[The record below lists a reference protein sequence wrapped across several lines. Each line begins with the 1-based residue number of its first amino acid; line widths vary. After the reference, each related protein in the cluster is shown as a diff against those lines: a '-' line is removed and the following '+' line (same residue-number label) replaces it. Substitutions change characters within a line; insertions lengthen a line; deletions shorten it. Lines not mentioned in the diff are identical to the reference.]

1 MKLVYPVYKIIEEA
15 HMSKGKLNRD
25 ELKLRSKGEII
36 AKIRK
41 QLGLT
46 QAELAW
52 RSGISKSEINR
63 VENSQVYPSILTIKR
78 LEGAMGVPVMELYN
92 SIEQDTSEF
101 LSQIRTPGEVLIEF
115 EKELARRQLTQK
127 ELKTVLKKV
136 LNEIEKEEI
145 RKLLLRHGIEETSHK
160 DD

>member
-1 MKLVYPVYKIIEEA
+1 
-15 HMSKGKLNRD
+15 MSKDKLNRD

-78 LEGAMGVPVMELYN
+78 LEGAMGVPILDLYN
-92 SIEQDTSEF
+92 SLEQDTSEF

-127 ELKTVLKKV
+127 ELKTVLEKV
-136 LNEIEKEEI
+136 LNEIEKEKI
-145 RKLLLRHGIEETSHK
+145 RKLLLQHDIQETSHK